1 MTDAVPEPRAAA
13 DPITGA
19 PPPRKKPRRGFPRAG
34 FWLLAILVLAL
45 GAVGTSP
52 FWGPLVQPYL
62 PSATSAADTQAT
74 LDARLAA
81 IERRLDNLQSLSDR
95 IGALERRPA
104 PDPSAA
110 VAPLESR
117 LQQLDQRVDR
127 LETRLSDLIKDQSA
141 RGDSA
146 QRVLIVALADLG
158 NAIAGSQPFATQLAS
173 VEALGQAR
181 RGWVAKLHPLE
192 DEARTGLPSTAILAQ
207 RFTDEVA
214 PAILR
219 AAAATPD
226 PQAGLG
232 SAVLAKLRALVI
244 VRRTDGTASDDPVET
259 AVATAEAALGKGD
272 LGGATAALSPLD
284 GPPKAAAAAWL
295 QTAQQRLQAQQVI
308 AELTQEIAADL
319 AAGANGG

>member
-1 MTDAVPEPRAAA
+1 MTDAAPEPRAAA
-13 DPITGA
+13 APTGA
-19 PPPRKKPRRGFPRAG
+19 APPSKKPRRTLPRTG

-45 GAVGTSP
+45 GLVGTYP
-52 FWGPLVQPYL
+52 FWGPVVQPYL
-62 PSATSAADTQAT
+62 PVSSNDSDTQAA

-81 IERRLDNLQSLSDR
+81 IERRLDTLQGLSDR
-95 IGALERRPA
+95 IDTLERRPA
-104 PDPSAA
+104 PDASAA
-110 VAPLESR
+110 IAPLDNR
-117 LQQLDQRVDR
+117 LQQVDQRVDR
-127 LETRLSDLIKDQSA
+127 LEARLADLIKDQSA

-158 NAIAGSQPFATQLAS
+158 NALSGSQPFATQLAS

-181 RGWVAKLHPLE
+181 RGWAAKLRPLE
-192 DEARTGLPSTAILAQ
+192 DEARAGLPSTAILAQ
-207 RFTDEVA
+207 RFSDEVA

-244 VRRTDGTASDDPVET
+244 IRRTDGTASDDPVEA

-272 LGGATAALSPLD
+272 LAGATAALSALD
-284 GPPKAAAAAWL
+284 GAAKAAAAAWL

-308 AELTQEIAADL
+308 ADLTQEIAADL